1 MINYKYLE
9 LLEPENLVEH
19 IDNFEEWLNL
29 AETKQDLIHTL
40 KRFEQSEMY
49 EYCAKIKTKMDNYD
63 R

>member
-19 IDNFEEWLNL
+19 IDNFEDWLDL
-29 AETKQDLIHTL
+29 AETKQDLIHAL
-40 KRFEQSEMY
+40 KRFEQAEMY